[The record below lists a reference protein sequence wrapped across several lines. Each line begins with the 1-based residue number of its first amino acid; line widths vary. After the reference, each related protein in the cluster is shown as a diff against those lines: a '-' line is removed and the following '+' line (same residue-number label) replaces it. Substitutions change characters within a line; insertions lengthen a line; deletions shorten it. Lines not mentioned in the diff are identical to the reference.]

1 MSYVMIRMVESTHV
15 GFLFNITGKR
25 VRRQADGLW
34 ETSAAKEVLRVARM
48 QSATTYIGRRKA
60 TVAQW
65 VSLKLL
71 LEVCAWET
79 GYEGGDRKSQ
89 PWWRQGTA
97 AEVLRTNLEGASQ
110 VRQQRCRYQY
120 GVAEGQE

>member
-1 MSYVMIRMVESTHV
+1 MAALFYRAVIQAFLLFVLESWVMPYVMIRMVESTHV

-25 VRRQADGLW
+25 VRWQADRLW

-65 VSLKLL
+65 VSFKLL
-71 LEVCAWET
+71 L
-79 GYEGGDRKSQ
+79 
-89 PWWRQGTA
+89 
-97 AEVLRTNLEGASQ
+97 
-110 VRQQRCRYQY
+110 
-120 GVAEGQE
+120 

>member
-65 VSLKLL
+65 VSLNYSWRCAHGKL
-71 LEVCAWET
+71 AMRGET
-79 GYEGGDRKSQ
+79 GRVNHGGDR
-89 PWWRQGTA
+89 G
-97 AEVLRTNLEGASQ
+97 
-110 VRQQRCRYQY
+110 QQRRCLGPIWR
-120 GVAEGQE
+120 GHHRCDNKGAGISTG